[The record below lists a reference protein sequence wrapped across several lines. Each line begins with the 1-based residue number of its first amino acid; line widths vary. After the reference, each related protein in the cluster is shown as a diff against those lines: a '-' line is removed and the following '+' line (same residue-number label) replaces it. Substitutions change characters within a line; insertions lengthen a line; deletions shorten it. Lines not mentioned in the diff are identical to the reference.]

1 MNQERLMRV
10 LVAPHV
16 SEKSAIVG
24 DASNQVVFKVAA
36 NATKSEI
43 KAAVESLF
51 SVTVEAV
58 NVVNL
63 KGKSKRFGRMEGRR
77 SNVRKAYVRL
87 AEGQEIDFMVGAD

>member
-36 NATKSEI
+36 NATKAEI

-63 KGKSKRFGRMEGRR
+63 NGKSKRFGRMEGRR